1 MDFITE
7 ILLSSVSY
15 VHFISFG
22 LLILAAFNIPISEDV
37 VIIVSASIA
46 ASRIPENMYLIFMGC
61 YLGAY
66 ISDIIAYS
74 IGRYAGPRLL
84 QIKSIKKLLS
94 DSKIS
99 KMEAYFDKYGGKTLF
114 FGRFIPFGF
123 RNVMFLSAGLTKMH
137 FPKFLIIDLCTVTI
151 TSLILFS
158 LGYSFGKNYEVIL
171 QYVNQ
176 YKIVIFVLFLSA
188 IVIILLRKK
197 VKKN

>member
-46 ASRIPENMYLIFMGC
+46 VSRVPENMYLIFLGC

-84 QIKSIKKLLS
+84 RIKSIKKLLT
-94 DSKIS
+94 DSEIN
-99 KMEAYFDKYGGKTLF
+99 KMETYFDKYGGKTLF

-123 RNVMFLSAGLTKMH
+123 RNVMFLSAGLTKMY
-137 FPKFLIIDLCTVTI
+137 FPKFLIIDLCTVTA
-151 TSLILFS
+151 TSLVLFC

-176 YKIVIFVLFLSA
+176 YKVVIFLLFLSA
-188 IVIILLRKK
+188 ATIILLRKK
-197 VKKN
+197 FQKN